1 MCLLISNK
9 KVRVAKDDIVC
20 YKIVKKKGDR
30 FVTPFRETEISYNI
44 IAGTENFKAKVDK
57 IRRDLYG
64 VPKIPHVY
72 LNYGRS
78 RQKNYKVEDGFIHT
92 YKNLPDAIRLMKY
105 DYIAYAMEDD
115 EELRLFKCIIP
126 KGCKYYA
133 GKTWGEDESYASKEI
148 KFVEEIY
155 T

>member
-1 MCLLISNK
+1 MCLLTTNK
-9 KVRVAKDDIVC
+9 KVRVSKEDIVC

-30 FVTPFRETEISYNI
+30 FVTPFREAAISSSI
-44 IAGTENFKAKVDK
+44 IAGTENFKGKVDEFK
-57 IRRDLYG
+57 RNLYG
-64 VPKIPHVY
+64 DPKIPNVY
-72 LNYGRS
+72 VNYAYS
-78 RQKNYKVEDGFIHT
+78 RKKNYKVEDGFVHT
-92 YKNLPDAIRLMKY
+92 YKNLSDAIKLMKY

-133 GKTWGEDESYASKEI
+133 GKTWGKDESYASKEI
-148 KFVEEIY
+148 KFVEEMY